1 MVATAAPAIDQ
12 PLRGRTIVVTRPAA
26 QADAMVAAI
35 EAAGGSALR
44 FPLLA
49 IAPVEDTAPVEA
61 VAARLDGYDFAC
73 FVSPNAVEHAL
84 AVVLRGRAWPA
95 AVRAVT
101 VGVSSEKALA
111 RHGIANVI
119 APRERFDS
127 EALLSLP
134 ELAPENVAG
143 RRVVIFR
150 GDGGREL
157 LGDTLVARGAM
168 VDYVTCYHRTRPPL
182 DVALLLARARA
193 GTLDAITLTSS
204 EGLENLIDMLGADVP
219 ALLANTTLFVPHARI
234 GERAAALG
242 APHVVL
248 TGAADAGLLAGL
260 VSHFGNR

>member
-1 MVATAAPAIDQ
+1 MVAPAAPAIDP

-35 EAAGGSALR
+35 EAAGGTALR

-49 IAPVEDTAPVEA
+49 IAPVADIAPIEA
-61 VAARLDGYDFAC
+61 VAARLDDYDFAC

-84 AVVLRGRAWPA
+84 AVVLRGRGWPA
-95 AVRAVT
+95 ALRAVT
-101 VGVSSEKALA
+101 VGVSSEKSLV

-127 EALLSLP
+127 EALIALP
-134 ELAPENVAG
+134 ELAPERVAG

-157 LGDTLVARGAM
+157 LGDTLVARGAT
-168 VDYVTCYHRTRPPL
+168 VDYVTCYHRTRPPVDPQQL
-182 DVALLLARARA
+182 VELARQD
-193 GTLDAITLTSS
+193 GLDAITLTSS
-204 EGLENLIDMLGADVP
+204 EGLDNLIDMLGADAP
-219 ALLANTTLFVPHARI
+219 ELLANTTLFVPHARI